1 MAVFKKNETITQETF
16 PRVSSIPIEKTNSFI
31 GNNLFIKG
39 ELSSDEE
46 VLIEGKIEGKLN
58 VRHKVIIGKNG
69 TVNADINAREVIIMG
84 TVNGN
89 VKCSYKI
96 EIVAE
101 GILNGN
107 IIAQRVKL
115 ADGAVFKGNIDMT
128 PPEEKI
134 PDAGEETANN
144 SLNDE

>member
-1 MAVFKKNETITQETF
+1 MAVLKKSETVKQDMFTSGNPGPIGETH
-16 PRVSSIPIEKTNSFI
+16 SFV
-31 GNNLFIKG
+31 GKNLFIKG
-39 ELSSDEE
+39 ELFAEEE
-46 VLIEGKIEGKLN
+46 VLIEGKVEGKLN
-58 VRHKVIIGKNG
+58 VKHKVVIDKSGV
-69 TVNADINAREVIIMG
+69 VNADIEAREVLIIG

-89 VKCSYKI
+89 VNCSYRA

-128 PPEEKI
+128 PR
-134 PDAGEETANN
+134 GEE
-144 SLNDE
+144 